1 MDIISLGW
9 SSLMVVFTFSLA
21 LVVWGRNGFQK
32 NRKTDFFNL
41 NIVTIKL
48 RSQNMGNELI
58 DAAGVSFVITLVGL
72 ALGFALLK
80 LQGE

>member
-32 NRKTDFFNL
+32 KEKPFFNL

>member
-9 SSLMVVFTFSLA
+9 SSLMVMFTFSLA
-21 LVVWGRNGFQK
+21 LVVWGRNGFRVENIDK
-32 NRKTDFFNL
+32 L
-41 NIVTIKL
+41 NPKEDT
-48 RSQNMGNELI
+48 MGNEI
-58 DAAGVSFVITLVGL
+58 ITAGSISFAITLVGL